1 VSVRDS
7 EKRSPVTG
15 ATLGTFTATSDAD
28 VHAAVARARAAFPG
42 WRDTPLRD
50 RLRLL
55 LRLNPILQAEADA
68 LASTISTDT
77 GKPLLESLVMELLTI
92 PVALDYYA
100 AKAPAFLERRRVRTP
115 LVFQPRRSYVEYA
128 PMGVIAVI
136 APWNYPFQLAMLPT
150 LSALIAGNT
159 VVLKPSEVTPLVGKM
174 MAELFERLGLPPGVV
189 EVCPGDG
196 QTGAALCAGDVDKI
210 FFTGSVATGRN
221 VMASAATRPIPVE
234 LELGGKDPM
243 IVCHDA
249 PVERAARAAAWGG
262 LVNAGQMCIS
272 VERVY
277 VVDAVYDAF
286 VDALTRQMRRI
297 RVGPPEDHADM
308 GPLTFAPQLET
319 ITRQLEDAVRHGAR
333 IVLGGEP
340 IAGPGRYF
348 APTLVV
354 DVRDDMALM
363 REETFGPVIPVMR
376 VRDEAE
382 ALERANAHEYGLT
395 GSIWT
400 RDTARGLALASRLEV
415 GHALVNDVLTSVG
428 NIALPFGGIKRSGIG
443 RYHGADGLRTFCNQ
457 KSIMVSRGLV
467 PYEPFWFPYAGKH
480 DDIRTV
486 YDRLTAGHPA
496 RAAAAF
502 TRLLRRT
509 RGTTPPSD
517 TP

>member
-1 VSVRDS
+1 MS
-7 EKRSPVTG
+7 ERRIEKHSPVTG
-15 ATLGTFTATSDAD
+15 AHLGTFPAASDEA
-28 VHAAVARARAAFPG
+28 VRAAIARARAAFPA

-50 RLRLL
+50 RIERLQRLTPL
-55 LRLNPILQAEADA
+55 LKAEADA
-68 LASTISTDT
+68 LAETISNDT

-100 AKAPAFLERRRVRTP
+100 KHAAAFLERRKVATP
-115 LVFQPRRSYVEYA
+115 LVFQPRTSYVEYA

-136 APWNYPFQLAMLPT
+136 APWNYPFQLAMLPA

-159 VVLKPSEVTPLVGKM
+159 VVLKPSEVTPLVAEM
-174 MAELFERLGLPPGVV
+174 IAELFARLDLPPGVV
-189 EVCPGDG
+189 EVCMGDG
-196 QTGAALCAGDVDKI
+196 QTGAAVCAGDVDKI
-210 FFTGSVATGRN
+210 FFTGSVATGRK

-249 PVERAARAAAWGG
+249 PIERAARAAAWGG

-277 VVDAVYDAF
+277 VVDAVYDTF
-286 VDALTRQMRRI
+286 LDALKRQMERV
-297 RVGPPEDHADM
+297 RVGAPDTHADM
-308 GPLTFAPQLET
+308 GPLTFGPQRDT
-319 ITRQLEDAVRHGAR
+319 ILRQLDDAVARGAR
-333 IVLGGEP
+333 ILLGGKP
-340 IAGPGRYF
+340 LDVPGRYF
-348 APTLVV
+348 PPTLVV
-354 DVRDDMALM
+354 DVTDDMALL

-400 RDTARGLALASRLEV
+400 RDTARGLRLASRLEV

-428 NIALPFGGIKRSGIG
+428 NIALPFGGVKRSGIG
-443 RYHGADGLRTFCNQ
+443 RYHGAEGLQTFCNQ

-467 PYEPFWFPYAGKH
+467 PYEPFWYPYAGKH
-480 DDIRTV
+480 RDIRTV
-486 YDRLTAGHPA
+486 FDRLIEGRPV
-496 RAAAAF
+496 RAVRAF
-502 TRLLRRT
+502 ARLLQRT
-509 RGTTPPSD
+509 RDDKPTS
-517 TP
+517 